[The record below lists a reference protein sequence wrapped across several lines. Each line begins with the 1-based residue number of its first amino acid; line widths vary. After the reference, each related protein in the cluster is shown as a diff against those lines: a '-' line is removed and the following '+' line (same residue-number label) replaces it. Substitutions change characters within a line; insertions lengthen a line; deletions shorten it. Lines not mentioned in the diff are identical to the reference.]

1 MTTYI
6 KIPVFQFFENMSKG
20 YLKIVNVSKK
30 KKKKENDQILPY
42 FFCDKII
49 KGLGTTFQCPALGQN
64 YVISVWHT
72 VS

>member
-1 MTTYI
+1 
-6 KIPVFQFFENMSKG
+6 MSA
-20 YLKIVNVSKK
+20 KK

-64 YVISVWHT
+64 YVRSVWHT